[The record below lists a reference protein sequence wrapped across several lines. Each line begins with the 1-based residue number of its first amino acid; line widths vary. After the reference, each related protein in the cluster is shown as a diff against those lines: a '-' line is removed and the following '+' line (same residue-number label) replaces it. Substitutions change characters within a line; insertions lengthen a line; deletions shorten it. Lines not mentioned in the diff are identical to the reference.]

1 MTARGRRKGAIG
13 SEVKPSS
20 LALARGGA
28 AALADP
34 TIKARFAALGG
45 TVFALSPAEFG
56 KLLADETTKWGKV
69 VRAANI
75 RLE

>member
-1 MTARGRRKGAIG
+1 
-13 SEVKPSS
+13 VKPSS

-45 TVFALSPAEFG
+45 TVEFG
-56 KLLADETTKWGKV
+56 KLLADETTKWSKV
-69 VRAANI
+69 VRAGNI